1 MAKLFPTT
9 RKELTHSAMQ
19 CFNDCR
25 MKYHWRYE
33 RGLVPTEKIQALE
46 FGSAFHKGL
55 EFWFKYGIQ
64 DAAIGAALDDAEE
77 RGLSVEDQIK
87 LECMLAQYMETYDH
101 ENFTVVEVEKPF
113 RVELRNPKSGRRSQL
128 FDHSGKID
136 GLVQDTNCTYL
147 ILEHKTTSDINDAY
161 RKRILI
167 DAQICEYAIAI
178 ERMMGITIA
187 GAIYDVAEK
196 PRIKMKLGETDE
208 EFEARK
214 AELLAKSK
222 TGKTTAKKQEPETGE
237 EFKARVMAALKP
249 ESFQRFTVLFGIEQK
264 KEIMT
269 EMWSISQD
277 MKTPKIYKNTGMC
290 SKTGME
296 CPYLD
301 LCSAKGDLSMCEG
314 KYESRKVNE
323 ELEV

>member
-1 MAKLFPTT
+1 MKKLFPTT

-25 MKYHWRYE
+25 MKYHWRYDL
-33 RGLVPTEKIQALE
+33 GLVPTEKIQALE

-55 EFWFKYGIQ
+55 EFWFKYGLH
-64 DAAIGAALDDAEE
+64 DAAISSALGDAEE
-77 RGLSVEDQIK
+77 RGLSLEDQIK
-87 LECMLAQYMETYDH
+87 LECMLTRYMEIYDH
-101 ENFTVVEVEKPF
+101 ESFTVAEIEKPF
-113 RVELRNPKSGRRSQL
+113 RVELKNPKTGRRSLL

-136 GLVQDTNCTYL
+136 GLVQDTNGNYL

-196 PRIKMKLGETDE
+196 PRIKMKLGETEE
-208 EFEARK
+208 EFETRR

-222 TGKTTAKKQEPETGE
+222 TGKTTAKKQEPETAE
-237 EFKARVMAALKP
+237 EFKARVMAALM
-249 ESFQRFTVLFGIEQK
+249 ETSFQRFTVLFNVEMK
-264 KEIMT
+264 FEIMA

-277 MKTPKIYKNTGMC
+277 MKSPKMYKNTGMC
-290 SKTGME
+290 AKLGME

-301 LCSAKGDLSMCEG
+301 LCRAKGNLEMCDG
-314 KYESRKVNE
+314 KYERRKVNE